1 MTWMD
6 QQLRLWTR
14 TDCLML
20 GLTVGVAAALSY
32 RVWGLW

>member
-14 TDCLML
+14 TDCAML
-20 GLTVGVAAALSY
+20 GFVTGIAAVLSY